1 MSDAVDVSLVLAC
14 YDEEDLIEESVRE
27 IVEVLDR
34 THYTYELIFV
44 DDCSRDRTRALID
57 QLMERYPNVRMQKL
71 FHVVNKGRGATVTD
85 GFRMAKG
92 RFQGYIDIDL
102 EVHARYVPEC
112 VRALEQG
119 WDIATAH
126 RIYTFQIRSIGRYA
140 MSKGYIWLTQ
150 QVLRT
155 SVRDS
160 ETGFKFFR
168 ADRIGSLLDEIE
180 DPGWFWDT
188 EFMIRAERK
197 GLRITEIPCL
207 FIRRFDKTS
216 SVQPLRDSVVQL
228 DRLLSFR
235 RKLK

>member
-1 MSDAVDVSLVLAC
+1 MKDAVDVSLVLAC
-14 YDEEDLIEESVRE
+14 YNEESLFEESVRE
-27 IVEVLDR
+27 IIEVLDR
-34 THYTYELIFV
+34 TNYTYELIFV
-44 DDCSRDRTRALID
+44 DDCSRDRTRELID
-57 QLMERYPNVRMQKL
+57 RLVEQHPNVRIQKL
-71 FHVVNKGRGATVTD
+71 FHEENKGRGATVTD

-119 WDIATAH
+119 FDVATAH
-126 RIYTFQIRSIGRYA
+126 RIYTFQLRSIGRYA

-150 QVLRT
+150 RMLRT
-155 SVRDS
+155 AVKDS

-168 ADRIGSLLDEIE
+168 ADRIGTLLDEIE

-188 EFMIRAERK
+188 EFMIRAEKK
-197 GLRITEIPCL
+197 GLRIVEIPCL

-216 SVQPLRDSVVQL
+216 SVQPIRDSVVQL
-228 DRLLSFR
+228 ERLLAFR
-235 RKLK
+235 SKLK